1 LFFLYSFFFAMLFFL
16 CSWAADF
23 CVRGA
28 AAMLCGRGWRAR
40 PEQLQVVTASAAA
53 AQRLTAASPASA
65 GGRGVAKQPRA
76 AAHAGRAP
84 RASPARAGCL
94 ACPVARGPSET
105 GAAGQ
110 ATLAPARCPTAS
122 KGAGQGKRP
131 ACVALPSSS
140 TRGLRQLQEARVQ
153 S

>member
-65 GGRGVAKQPRA
+65 HLFYFYIFQIFFT
-76 AAHAGRAP
+76 
-84 RASPARAGCL
+84 
-94 ACPVARGPSET
+94 EIYFWF
-105 GAAGQ
+105 
-110 ATLAPARCPTAS
+110 
-122 KGAGQGKRP
+122 
-131 ACVALPSSS
+131 
-140 TRGLRQLQEARVQ
+140 
-153 S
+153 